1 MVEPESAS
9 RVNIGFRYPN
19 LKLFD
24 IIELYSKSPILLFHN
39 FEPGMATPIFTRIP
53 WRTVSRLGAS
63 AKPVFSSAFKTPQC
77 AVAPFTSQ
85 CVRYSSNK
93 PDAPEPASAG
103 TTSITPPTAES
114 ATEEPSDEDIFNVRY
129 PRNVQAIYLKPLRR
143 EAKYGVPS
151 CDLQLRS
158 YSIRNLEF
166 FSDFALR
173 AAYYLKLPAYGPVP
187 LPRMIER
194 WTVPR
199 SHFVHK
205 KSQENFERKTLRRLI
220 QIKDGHPETVSLW
233 LAFLRKHA
241 YYGIGMKANVWEYNK
256 IGVGEAMDASME
268 EMKEVME
275 PQWEL
280 FGRGQSTETADK
292 VMEIL
297 NRESFKAA
305 AGGSAPDAPERE
317 VTDSASYCPSE
328 SCIQTTPKHP
338 TLPAQSNILRYP
350 AHWNTA
356 SRKLS
361 WGITKL
367 GAVAGYSGIEYEVI
381 LLDCGLSCDYDT
393 AEKGRAEA
401 VEEGEFGN
409 ALGNWIGSG
418 EEYGVLSEFLNEAD
432 FVCLKVAA
440 HTELMWILSCT
451 ASMGYLSRMTQ
462 WKSKLSLEDDA
473 SPLDGGNKSKLKL
486 GLFSYPVLQAAD
498 ILVHRATHVPVG
510 EDQTQHLEFARE
522 CVTNFNH
529 AYGPYLIAPQTLLSP
544 AKRIM
549 SLQAPTQKMS
559 KSHPSPISRIRL
571 TDTPDTITK
580 KISSALTDSQNAVS
594 YSPSERP
601 GVSNLLTL
609 WSSFD
614 TQNPKRTPAQI
625 AEECKANKFTLGDLK
640 RETAN
645 AVNTG
650 LEPIRKNYE
659 RLLGDEG
666 YVEDVARKGG
676 VKARENAEKTMVE
689 VREAVGF

>member
-1 MVEPESAS
+1 
-9 RVNIGFRYPN
+9 
-19 LKLFD
+19 
-24 IIELYSKSPILLFHN
+24 
-39 FEPGMATPIFTRIP
+39 MATPIFTRIP
-53 WRTVSRLGAS
+53 WRRVSRLGVS
-63 AKPVFSSAFKTPQC
+63 AKPVFSNAFKTPQC

-85 CVRYSSNK
+85 SVRYASNK
-93 PDAPEPASAG
+93 PDAPEPATEGAA
-103 TTSITPPTAES
+103 SITPPTAEP
-114 ATEEPSDEDIFNVRY
+114 AAEESSDEDIFNVRY
-129 PRNVQAIYLKPLRR
+129 PRNVKAIYLKPLRR

-220 QIKDGHPETVSLW
+220 QIKDGHPETE
-233 LAFLRKHA
+233 
-241 YYGIGMKANVWEYNK
+241 NVWEYNK
-256 IGVGEAMDASME
+256 IGVGKAMDASME

-305 AGGSAPDAPERE
+305 AGA
-317 VTDSASYCPSE
+317 Y
-328 SCIQTTPKHP
+328 
-338 TLPAQSNILRYP
+338 
-350 AHWNTA
+350 WNTP

-367 GAVAGYSGIEYEVI
+367 GAVTRYSGIEYEVI

-401 VEEGEFGN
+401 VEEGEFGD

-418 EEYGVLSEFLNEAD
+418 EEYGVLSKLS
-432 FVCLKVAA
+432 

-498 ILVHRATHVPVG
+498 ILVHRLANGADNVRRRATHVPVG
-510 EDQTQHLEFARE
+510 EDQSQHLEFARE
-522 CVTNFNH
+522 CATNFNH
-529 AYGPYLIAPQTLLSP
+529 AYGPHLIAPQTLLSP

-549 SLQAPTQKMS
+549 SLQTPTQKMS

-571 TDTPDTITK
+571 TDPPNTITK
-580 KISSALTDSQNAVS
+580 KISSALTDSHNAVS

-614 TQNPKRTPAQI
+614 NQNPKRTPAQL
-625 AEECKANKFTLGDLK
+625 AEECKAKNFTLGDLK

-645 AVNTG
+645 AMNTG

-666 YVEDVARKGG
+666 YVEDVARTGG
-676 VKARENAEKTMVE
+676 VKARENAERTMVE